1 MSAPELQPITLSEL
15 VHENDGNVPFL
26 WEGILPR
33 KGLAA
38 IVGKPDSGKSMLTRH
53 LSLAVASS
61 APAFLGLPLADDR
74 PDVLFVTTEDS
85 YSACAS
91 TFGKQRAGWETIAAL
106 EQGYGMRQADKT
118 LRIAAETALDG
129 RSLIESIT
137 EYVAKQPIGLVVID
151 SFGDAFGGRDIN
163 SNAEVRA
170 MLKPYAALA
179 NDRDLCILFVS
190 HINKA
195 GYAQRP
201 DQVHAQGASAF
212 AQKVRTILDLSK
224 RDERHSLTVTKGNA
238 TPDYIK
244 NKPLTLSLD
253 PNTLLY
259 ARATAPVQEDIWEE
273 LFKEKKTATTKECME
288 YLKEKAGIEQSR
300 ARELISRDLHKLERG
315 VYARSPIEE

>member
-1 MSAPELQPITLSEL
+1 MTLAEL
-15 VHENDGNVPFL
+15 VNENDGNVPFL

-61 APAFLGLPLADDR
+61 APEFLGRTLADDR
-74 PDVLFVTTEDS
+74 PNVLFVTTEDS
-85 YSACAS
+85 YSACAA
-91 TFGKQRAGWETIAAL
+91 TFGKQRAGWNSLPPL
-106 EQGYGMRQADKT
+106 EQGYGMKQADKT
-118 LRIAAETALDG
+118 LRVAAETALDG
-129 RSLIESIT
+129 RTLVESIT
-137 EYVAKQPIGLVVID
+137 DYVSKHEIGLVVVD

-224 RDERHSLTVTKGNA
+224 RDDRHHLTVTKGNA
-238 TPDYIK
+238 TPDSVK
-244 NKPLTLSLD
+244 QSPLVLAL
-253 PNTLLY
+253 NGETLLY
-259 ARATAPVQEDIWEE
+259 SKAELPEDEDIWDD
-273 LFKEKKTATTKECME
+273 LFTDRETATTKECLDYLRETRNIENRQWAME
-288 YLKEKAGIEQSR
+288 FIR
-300 ARELISRDLHKLERG
+300 RDLERVERG
-315 VYARSPIEE
+315 VYRRR